1 MAKKTTKKKEVK
13 ILQIIIAIL
22 IAAFGGYFAKDYVLD
37 PYEPLPLEEY
47 YLEDE
52 EGYQFELDLVFES
65 DTSYYELTVTDD
77 KYKLTVTFNYQDS
90 LYKITGWEIT

>member
-47 YLEDE
+47 YLEVED
-52 EGYQFELDLVFES
+52 
-65 DTSYYELTVTDD
+65 
-77 KYKLTVTFNYQDS
+77 
-90 LYKITGWEIT
+90 